1 MQSSEKNLNEVQ
13 AMIEEA
19 EVKTQDTN
27 SEAMPRS
34 QIAKKYRSDL
44 DVLQQEKL
52 RTLGDSEKLIQLRK
66 KQESN
71 PWDLNAN

>member
-19 EVKTQDTN
+19 ETKTQDSS

-52 RTLGDSEKLIQLRK
+52 RTLGDSEKLI
-66 KQESN
+66 
-71 PWDLNAN
+71 